1 MSWQKKIGFAIIVV
15 LYVGLVWVMLSR
27 AGVTLYNILW
37 ALVAG
42 GIIFVPIYKRWFPKG
57 D

>member
-15 LYVGLVWVMLSR
+15 LYVGLVCVMLSR